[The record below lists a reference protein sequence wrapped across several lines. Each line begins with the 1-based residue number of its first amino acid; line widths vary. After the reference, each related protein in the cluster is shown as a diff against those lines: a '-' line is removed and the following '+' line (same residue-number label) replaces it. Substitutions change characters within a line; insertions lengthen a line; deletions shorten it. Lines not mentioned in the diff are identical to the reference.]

1 MSELRSILLAIEL
14 ATRQR
19 DELAKAAAR
28 AKRNVGFAEDQM
40 AQLQGYATETD
51 SRWTGA
57 APGVLSAEL
66 IRHHYQ
72 FMDRLQQAI
81 GMQSGVLVNSRR
93 QLELAN
99 KTLLQAEFR
108 LSGLNQILKTRQAA
122 ALRKQERREQR
133 QTDEFAA
140 MLHTRTRAL
149 AVSGETK

>member
-1 MSELRSILLAIEL
+1 MAELRSILLAIEH

-19 DELAKAAAR
+19 DELVKVAAR

-81 GMQSGVLVNSRR
+81 GMQSGVLANSRR

-108 LSGLNQILKTRQAA
+108 LSGLNQILKTRQTAL
-122 ALRKQERREQR
+122 LRKQERREQR

-140 MLHTRTRAL
+140 MLYTRARAS